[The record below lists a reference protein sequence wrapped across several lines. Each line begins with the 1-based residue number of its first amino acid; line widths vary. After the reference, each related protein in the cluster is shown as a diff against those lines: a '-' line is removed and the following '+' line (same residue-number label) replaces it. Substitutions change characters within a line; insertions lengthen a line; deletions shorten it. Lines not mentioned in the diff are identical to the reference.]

1 MCRLIAY
8 AAPAP
13 TTLEALIGATQ
24 CNAFRDMSRLHA
36 DGWGTAWVEDP
47 NDDAEVHRTRAT
59 IPVDRTVPLSSAM
72 ESDTAT
78 ARIVHLRMA
87 TSGMA
92 VNFENTHPFLADRLA
107 FAHNGTVVPLDQLK
121 ALLDP
126 SVPATVEGGT
136 DSEHYFALI
145 SQHMASGMS
154 LFDAVCAT
162 VTLLRAHFPN
172 ASLNALLLS
181 PEELIV
187 IHSSENAR
195 IPFKE
200 FHASGLSDAELPLDH
215 LSSYYIM
222 SYLQAPDRSVTFS
235 STGIDTTGWTPLPPA
250 SVASVSLTTMQL
262 KIRSL
267 IEAPIGSMGE
277 QRQSSEADRS
287 RTKRFRERV

>member
-8 AAPAP
+8 AAPSR
-13 TTLEALIGATQ
+13 TTLEGLIGSTQ
-24 CNAFRDMSRLHA
+24 CNAFWDMSRLHA

-47 NDDAEVHRTRAT
+47 SDDAGVRRTRAS
-59 IPVDRTVPLSSAM
+59 IPVDRTVPMSRAM

-92 VNFENTHPFLADRLA
+92 VNLENTHPFLTDGLA
-107 FAHNGTVVPLDQLK
+107 FAHNGAVVPLDQLK
-121 ALLDP
+121 ALLAP
-126 SVPATVEGGT
+126 SVLATVAGCT

-145 SQHMASGMS
+145 RQHVASGMS

-181 PEELIV
+181 PEELLV

-195 IPFKE
+195 IPLKE
-200 FHASGLSDAELPLDH
+200 FHASGLSDSELPLDH
-215 LSSYYIM
+215 LSSYYRM
-222 SYLQAPDRSVTFS
+222 SYLQAPDRSVAFS
-235 STGIDTTGWTPLPPA
+235 STGIDTVGWTPLPPA

-267 IEAPIGSMGE
+267 IEAPMGSTG
-277 QRQSSEADRS
+277 
-287 RTKRFRERV
+287 

>member
-13 TTLEALIGATQ
+13 TTLEALIGTAQ

-47 NDDAEVHRTRAT
+47 NNDAEVHRTRAT
-59 IPVDRTVPLSSAM
+59 IPVDRTVPRSNAV
-72 ESDTAT
+72 ESDLAT
-78 ARIVHLRMA
+78 ARILHLRMA

-92 VNFENTHPFLADRLA
+92 VKLENTHPFLTAGLA
-107 FAHNGTVVPLDQLK
+107 FAHNGAVVPLDHLK

-126 SVPATVEGGT
+126 NLLATVKGGT

-145 SQHMASGMS
+145 RQHLEGGMTP
-154 LFDAVCAT
+154 FEAVCAT

-195 IPFKE
+195 IPLKE
-200 FHASGLSDAELPLDH
+200 FHASGLSDAELPQDH
-215 LSSYYIM
+215 LSSYYKM
-222 SYLQAPDRSVTFS
+222 SYLQAPDNSVAFS

-262 KIRSL
+262 KICSL
-267 IEAPIGSMGE
+267 IEAPVESTG
-277 QRQSSEADRS
+277 
-287 RTKRFRERV
+287 